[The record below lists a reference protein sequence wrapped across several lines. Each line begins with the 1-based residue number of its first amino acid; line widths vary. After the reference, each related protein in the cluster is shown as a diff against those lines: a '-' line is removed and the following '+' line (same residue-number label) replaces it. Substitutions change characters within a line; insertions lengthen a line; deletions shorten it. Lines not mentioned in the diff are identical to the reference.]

1 MLQTIYLEN
10 SLQHQVANH
19 TLEAAECFIHLF
31 NTWHEIYTEL
41 WLYKILTKENL
52 GWQRMQLFNIYLQ
65 SPRRCW

>member
-31 NTWHEIYTEL
+31 NTLHEIYTEL
-41 WLYKILTKENL
+41 WL
-52 GWQRMQLFNIYLQ
+52 RF
-65 SPRRCW
+65 